1 MGSPRHP
8 HTSASSKALAVG
20 LGFGV
25 AAVAGVAVGVLFS
38 ANALTIAA
46 ATRQRA
52 KPALCEADLEEDAEG
67 RILNWRSALR
77 VIQQRV
83 RRVVGSLMIFW
94 SILQVLALKNGGLCL
109 CDGVVFPP
117 RASRPACV
125 SVCGPSCWACSPPW
139 APRPSAR
146 RS

>member
-1 MGSPRHP
+1 MSSPRHP
-8 HTSASSKALAVG
+8 HPSASSKALAVG

-52 KPALCEADLEEDAEG
+52 KPALCAADLEEDAEG

-83 RRVVGSLMIFW
+83 RRVVWVFDIFKG
-94 SILQVLALKNGGLCL
+94 ILQALARGDVGLCA
-109 CDGVVFPP
+109 CDGVSFPSSP
-117 RASRPACV
+117 SRASPPAFV
-125 SVCGPSCWACSPPW
+125 SVSGPSCWACSPP
-139 APRPSAR
+139 
-146 RS
+146 